1 MKNILKYIGVLLIMN
16 MCFTSCNEH
25 IKMETMVV
33 IKEETYNY
41 YNDRSTSKSLYTIKY
56 KSANMNNGLTIYVV
70 ADKDAFEVGDKL
82 KLVKNND

>member
-1 MKNILKYIGVLLIMN
+1 MKNILKYIGVLLIMS

-25 IKMETMVV
+25 IRMETMVV
-33 IKEETYNY
+33 IKEESYNF
-41 YNDRSTSKSLYTIKY
+41 YNDKSKSLYTIKY

-70 ADKDAFEVGDKL
+70 ADQDAFEVGDKL

>member
-1 MKNILKYIGVLLIMN
+1 MKNILKYIGVLLIMS
-16 MCFTSCNEH
+16 MCFTSCSEH

-41 YNDRSTSKSLYTIKY
+41 YNDKSKSLYTIKY

-70 ADKDAFEVGDKL
+70 ADQDAFEVGDKL

>member
-1 MKNILKYIGVLLIMN
+1 MKNILKYIGVLLIMS
-16 MCFTSCNEH
+16 MCFTSCSEH

-33 IKEETYNY
+33 IKEETYDY
-41 YNDRSTSKSLYTIKY
+41 YNDKSKSLYTIKY

-70 ADKDAFEVGDKL
+70 ADQDAFEVGDKL

>member
-1 MKNILKYIGVLLIMN
+1 MKNILKYIGVLLIMS
-16 MCFTSCNEH
+16 MCFTSCSEH

-41 YNDRSTSKSLYTIKY
+41 HNDKSKSLYTIKY

-70 ADKDAFEVGDKL
+70 ADQDAFEVGDKL